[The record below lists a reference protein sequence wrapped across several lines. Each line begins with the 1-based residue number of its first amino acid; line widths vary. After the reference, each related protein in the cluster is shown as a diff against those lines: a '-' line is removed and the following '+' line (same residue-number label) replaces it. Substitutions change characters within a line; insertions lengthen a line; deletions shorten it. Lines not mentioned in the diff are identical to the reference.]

1 MDRINNNKI
10 RTIITFKQVR
20 CKLRILTS
28 QVRDRASQASQKVS
42 QSLSNHQ
49 TKLNHQTK
57 YILHPKHNLDSN

>member
-10 RTIITFKQVR
+10 RTIITFKKVR

-42 QSLSNHQ
+42 QSQSNHQ